1 MLLEKVVRHW
11 NGLSREMVESPSL
24 QVLKRYVDMAL
35 RDTV

>member
-11 NGLSREMVESPSL
+11 NGLPREMVEAPSL